1 MRAHRF
7 FAACTLCLLCC
18 AALAV
23 AQNTRGTQSAPALQS
38 GTPIEIP
45 LATASRIGRAKN
57 SWWPTKN
64 AQAPEDLVGNKVCAT
79 CHAEK
84 TASQIAT
91 PMARAASRVSSAKVL
106 RDHPCMT
113 ATRGKF
119 VYAISQTAEGFAY
132 SVSDGA
138 NRISATLLWAFGIAN
153 KGQTYIYEKGGEFY
167 ESEMSYYSAIA
178 GLDVTTGHEQK
189 RPITS
194 EDALGTLQDP
204 PAVQKCFAC
213 HTTGAT
219 TVSGGFAPEN
229 AMPGVSCEA
238 CHGPGGSHVMLMQQ
252 LQGEAA
258 NPGTLQ
264 ILNPRSF
271 SPVASVDFCGAC
283 HRTWAD
289 VYEMQVGVTGPVN
302 SRFQPYRLEKSKCWG
317 DGDARLTCVACHD
330 PHQQLQRDAA
340 AYDQKC
346 LACHR
351 TAAKPKSAAP
361 APATAAG
368 KATPSPAASRNRKAC
383 PVATTRCVT
392 CHMPKV
398 NVAVMHSDFT
408 DHRIRIVRQGETY
421 PN

>member
-1 MRAHRF
+1 MRARRF
-7 FAACTLCLLCC
+7 FAASTVCLLCC
-18 AALAV
+18 AGFAL
-23 AQNTRGTQSAPALQS
+23 AQNTRGTRSSQALQS
-38 GTPIEIP
+38 GTSVEIP
-45 LATASRIGRAKN
+45 LATASRIGRAKT

-64 AQAPEDLVGNKVCAT
+64 AQALEDFVGNKVCAT

-84 TASQIAT
+84 TTSQFAT
-91 PMARAASRVSSAKVL
+91 PMALAASRVSSAKVL
-106 RDHPCMT
+106 RDHPTMT
-113 ATRGKF
+113 ATHGRF
-119 VYAISQTAEGFAY
+119 AYAISRIAEGFDY
-132 SVSDGA
+132 SVFDGA
-138 NRISATLLWAFGIAN
+138 NRISTPLLWAFGIAN
-153 KGQTYIYEKGGEFY
+153 KGQTYIYERGGDFY
-167 ESEMSYYSAIA
+167 ESEMSYYPAIA

-189 RPITS
+189 RPETTV
-194 EDALGTLQDP
+194 DALGSLQDP
-204 PAVQKCFAC
+204 LATQRCFAC

-219 TVSGGFAPEN
+219 TISGGFAPEN
-229 AMPGVSCEA
+229 ATPGVTCEA
-238 CHGPGGSHVMLMQQ
+238 CHGPGGPHVILMQQ

-258 NPGTLQ
+258 NPQSLQ

-302 SRFQPYRLEKSKCWG
+302 SRFQPYRLENSRCWG

-330 PHQQLQRDAA
+330 PHQQLQHDAA

-346 LACHR
+346 LACHP
-351 TAAKPKSAAP
+351 TAKPKSAAAAQP
-361 APATAAG
+361 AVAVKAPA
-368 KATPSPAASRNRKAC
+368 SPAISRNRKAC
-383 PVATTRCVT
+383 PVASTECVT

-408 DHRIRIVRQGETY
+408 DHRIRVVRKGEPY

>member
-1 MRAHRF
+1 MRPHVF
-7 FAACTLCLLCC
+7 FAASTLSLLCC
-18 AALAV
+18 AALAL
-23 AQNTRGTQSAPALQS
+23 APNTRGTQSAQGLQS
-38 GTPIEIP
+38 GTPVEIP
-45 LATASRIGRAKN
+45 LATASRIGRLKN

-64 AQAPEDLVGNKVCAT
+64 ARAPEDFVGNKVCAT

-91 PMARAASRVSSAKVL
+91 PMAHAASRVSSAKVL
-106 RDHPCMT
+106 RDHPSMT

-119 VYAISQTAEGFAY
+119 AYAISQTPEGFDY
-132 SVSDGA
+132 SVSDAG

-153 KGQTYIYEKGGEFY
+153 KGQTYMYERGGEFF
-167 ESEMSYYSAIA
+167 ESEMSYYPAIA

-189 RPITS
+189 RS
-194 EDALGTLQDP
+194 ETIVDALGTLQDP
-204 PAVQKCFAC
+204 PDAQKCFAC

-229 AMPGVSCEA
+229 ATPGVTCEA
-238 CHGPGGSHVMLMQQ
+238 CHGPGGSHVVLMQQ
-252 LQGEAA
+252 LQGDVAK
-258 NPGTLQ
+258 PGTLQ
-264 ILNPRSF
+264 ILNPRSL

-302 SRFQPYRLEKSKCWG
+302 SRFQPYRLENSKCWG

-330 PHQQLQRDAA
+330 PHQQLQHEAA

-346 LACHR
+346 FACHP
-351 TAAKPKSAAP
+351 AGAKPKSAAAAQP
-361 APATAAG
+361 TAPA
-368 KATPSPAASRNRKAC
+368 KATSSPAAC
-383 PVATTRCVT
+383 PVATTKCVT

-398 NVAVMHSDFT
+398 NVAVMHSNFT
-408 DHRIRIVRQGETY
+408 DHRIRVVRKGEPY